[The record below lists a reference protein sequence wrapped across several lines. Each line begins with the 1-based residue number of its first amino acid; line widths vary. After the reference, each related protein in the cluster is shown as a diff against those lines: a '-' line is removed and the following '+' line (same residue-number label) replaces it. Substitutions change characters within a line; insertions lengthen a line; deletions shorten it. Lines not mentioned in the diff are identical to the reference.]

1 MTTEQDLEQLAR
13 RYAAQGYETIV
24 RPGPQDLP
32 PFARGF
38 VLDLLAR
45 RGDGGVLVVAKRD
58 RAAVASDAEL
68 PKYAEATAAQPNWRF
83 DLQVLHGDGPMG
95 RRPGDVREP
104 TIDDIHR
111 ALAEAEQVSRMGF
124 IRAAVVTAWGAMEAA
139 MRMRLRSMGETA
151 GWGSMPRELING
163 LYSSGVL
170 SPMKFER
177 LERVHQWRNE
187 IVHGFSSQEPTPD
200 TIEFMSTVAK
210 RLVDESRLAKQ
221 SA

>member
-1 MTTEQDLEQLAR
+1 
-13 RYAAQGYETIV
+13 
-24 RPGPQDLP
+24 
-32 PFARGF
+32 
-38 VLDLLAR
+38 
-45 RGDGGVLVVAKRD
+45 
-58 RAAVASDAEL
+58 
-68 PKYAEATAAQPNWRF
+68 
-83 DLQVLHGDGPMG
+83 
-95 RRPGDVREP
+95 
-104 TIDDIHR
+104 
-111 ALAEAEQVSRMGF
+111 
-124 IRAAVVTAWGAMEAA
+124 
-139 MRMRLRSMGETA
+139 MRLRSMGETA

-170 SPMKFER
+170 SPMEFER